1 MILHGYWRSS
11 ASYRVRIALA
21 LKGLDC
27 RQTTHDLRTG
37 AHRAPSYRA
46 LNPQALVPALETP
59 DGVLT
64 QSSAIIE
71 WLDEEYPN
79 PPLLPAKAFDRAV
92 VRGMAA
98 LVACDIH
105 PLHNLRVLD
114 RLSGNFA
121 ATPDQISAWIGHWIS
136 EGFVALE
143 EQIARYGSDFAFDDS
158 PGLADCFLLPQ
169 LYVAHR
175 FDVDVQPFPLIRAI
189 GARLSALAPVAQA
202 HPDQQPDADRL

>member
-1 MILHGYWRSS
+1 MILHGYWRST

-27 RQTTHDLRTG
+27 RQTAHDLRTG
-37 AHRAPSYRA
+37 PHRAPSYRA

-79 PPLLPAKAFDRAV
+79 PPLLPAKTFDRAV

-114 RLSGNFA
+114 RLRGDFA

-136 EGFVALE
+136 EGFAALE
-143 EQIARYGSDFAFDDS
+143 EQIARHGSDFAFGDS

-169 LYVAHR
+169 LYAAHR

-202 HPDQQPDADRL
+202 HPDQQPDADRP